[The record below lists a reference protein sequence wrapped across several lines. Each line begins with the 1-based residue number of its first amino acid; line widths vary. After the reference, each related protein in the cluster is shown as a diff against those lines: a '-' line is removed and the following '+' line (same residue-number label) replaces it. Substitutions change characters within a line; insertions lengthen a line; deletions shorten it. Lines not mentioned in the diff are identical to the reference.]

1 MSNNR
6 TLVNNALVGV
16 IALSLGVMSMEA
28 SAAKPKWEEGWEK
41 CAGIVKK
48 GMNDCGTSKHNC
60 AGQSSVD
67 SDPAEWVYVPTGRCD
82 KIVGGKVIKSGP
94 APK

>member
-1 MSNNR
+1 MSNHH

-16 IALSLGVMSMEA
+16 IALSLGVLSMEA
-28 SAAKPKWEEGWEK
+28 SAAKPKWGEGWEK

-67 SDPAEWVYVPTGRCD
+67 NDPEEWVYVPAGRCD

>member
-67 SDPAEWVYVPTGRCD
+67 NDPEEWVYVPTGRCD
-82 KIVGGKVIKSGP
+82 KIVGGKVIKSAP